1 MHTLISAGA
10 VLCAAVIRAVSPFNE
25 KARMWTQGRQG
36 IFRRLESVFASN
48 ELPLWVHC
56 ASLGEYEQARP
67 FIEKVKKE
75 SPDTKVLVTFFSP
88 SGYEI
93 RKNDSLPDYVFYLP
107 ADTLRNARRFV
118 RTVKPCMAVFIKYEF
133 WFNYM
138 RALHEQTVPFYYICA
153 VFRPQQYFFKPIG
166 RWFRKQLRLASGFF
180 VQNDL
185 SAQLLRQAGIHQVTV
200 CGDTRFDRVY
210 AIASQNI
217 RLDFVETFKQD
228 HKLIVAGSTWGP
240 DEQLLSALFS
250 QLEGY
255 KLVVAPHEI
264 SRKDEV
270 MRTFAGF
277 KTVAYTEMEHDN
289 LADCEVLVV
298 DTIGLLNKIYR
309 YSTLSYIGGAFKT
322 GLHNILEAAVFGVPL
337 FFGPHYSHFN
347 EAVMLVQLKGSFPVT
362 SSEEMLAI
370 VRRFDREPEF
380 YGQTCTV
387 CRQYVASNIG
397 ACDLIYQ
404 NLFSAQ
410 CLQKGIENNS

>member
-10 VLCAAVIRAVSPFNE
+10 VLCTAVIRAASPFNE
-25 KARMWTQGRQG
+25 KARLWVSGRQG
-36 IFRRLESVFASN
+36 IFGRLESAFSHN
-48 ELPLWVHC
+48 ECPLWVHC

-75 SPDTKVLVTFFSP
+75 SPGTKVVVTFFSP

-118 RTVKPCMAVFIKYEF
+118 SIVKPCMAVFIKYEF

-138 RALHEQTVPFYYICA
+138 KALHEQEVPFYYICA
-153 VFRPQQYFFKPIG
+153 IFRPQQYFFKPVG
-166 RWFRKQLRLASGFF
+166 CWFRKQLRFASGFF

-228 HKLIVAGSTWGP
+228 QKLIVAGSTWGP
-240 DEQLLSALFS
+240 DEQLLSALFA

-270 MRTFAGF
+270 MKTFANF
-277 KTVAYTEMEHDN
+277 KTVAYTEMEHCN

-298 DTIGLLNKIYR
+298 DTIGLLSKIYR
-309 YSTLSYIGGAFKT
+309 YSALSYIGGAFKT
-322 GLHNILEAAVFGVPL
+322 GLHNILEAGVFGVPL
-337 FFGPHYSHFN
+337 FFGPNYSHFN
-347 EAVMLVQLKGSFPVT
+347 EAVMLVQLKGAFPVT
-362 SSEEMLAI
+362 SPDEMLAI
-370 VRRFDREPEF
+370 VHRFDREPEF
-380 YGQTCTV
+380 YEKTCTV

-404 NLFSAQ
+404 SIFSAQ
-410 CLQKGIENNS
+410 RLQKGTKNNS

>member
-10 VLCAAVIRAVSPFNE
+10 ALCAALIRAASPFNE
-25 KARMWTQGRQG
+25 KARLWVHGRQG
-36 IFRRLESVFASN
+36 IFRKLKSAFAFN
-48 ELPLWVHC
+48 ERPLWVHC

-93 RKNDSLPDYVFYLP
+93 RKNDSLPDYVHYLP

-138 RALHEQTVPFYYICA
+138 RALNEQNVPFYYICA
-153 VFRPQQYFFKPIG
+153 IFRPQQYFFKPIG
-166 RWFRKQLRLASGFF
+166 CWFRKQLRLASGFF

-185 SAQLLRQAGIHQVTV
+185 SEQLLRQIGICQVTV
-200 CGDTRFDRVY
+200 CGDMRFDRVH
-210 AIASQNI
+210 AIASQGI
-217 RLDFVETFKQD
+217 RLDFVEKFKQD
-228 HKLIVAGSTWGP
+228 KKLIVAGSTWGP
-240 DEQLLSALFS
+240 DEQLLTALFA
-250 QLEGY
+250 QLEDY
-255 KLVVAPHEI
+255 KLVVAPHETG
-264 SRKDEV
+264 RRDEV
-270 MRTFAGF
+270 MKTFADF
-277 KTVAYTEMEHDN
+277 KTVAYSEMEHTN

-298 DTIGLLNKIYR
+298 DTIGLLSKIYR

-347 EAVMLVQLKGSFPVT
+347 EAVMLVQLRGAFPIT

-380 YGQTCTV
+380 YEQICNV

-404 NLFSAQ
+404 KLFSARS
-410 CLQKGIENNS
+410 LQSGNVNYS